1 MTSNSSIAATAGI
14 ELNQDISG
22 LNNELAQVRNLVQ
35 DAIIKLTN
43 SFNGL
48 RDQTASQQK
57 TLQSLTASME
67 NEMDAGT
74 DERGVGQ
81 TINIR
86 QFVTE
91 TDKIMNHFLE
101 YLLEVSK
108 QNMNIVHRVENLSE
122 QMEEITLLLE
132 EVKDISDQTN
142 ILALNAGIV
151 AAQAGDA
158 GKKFAVVATEV
169 RKLAR
174 DSAIFSDRIDSVV
187 NTSAD
192 TLEDV
197 RMVITKMATKD
208 MNFAIHAKSR
218 VNHMSDEIRELDR
231 VMSESLVTV
240 SETAESIGENVNV
253 AVMSLQFEDMVTQIT
268 QSMESKVTLVS
279 EFFDRMRYL
288 PLNDAA
294 EPTERLQA
302 LNNEVLT
309 LKEQYDAINKPV
321 DQMSMDEGDIELF

>member
-1 MTSNSSIAATAGI
+1 MTSDSSLAASAGM

-22 LNNELAQVRNLVQ
+22 LNTELAQVRNLVQ
-35 DAIIKLTN
+35 DAIVKLTD

-48 RDQTASQQK
+48 RDQTDSQQK
-57 TLQSLTASME
+57 ILQGLTESME
-67 NEMDAGT
+67 NEMDAGM
-74 DERGVGQ
+74 DERGQ
-81 TINIR
+81 ESTINIR
-86 QFVTE
+86 QFVAE

-122 QMEEITLLLE
+122 QMDEITSLLE

-174 DSAIFSDRIDSVV
+174 DSATFSDRIDSVV
-187 NTSAD
+187 NTSAE

-197 RMVITKMATKD
+197 RMVITRMATKD

-231 VMSESLVTV
+231 VMGESLVKV
-240 SETAESIGENVNV
+240 SKTSDDIGEKVSV

-268 QSMESKVTLVS
+268 HSMESKVSLVS
-279 EFFDRMRYL
+279 EFFQRISAL
-288 PLNDAA
+288 PLNDEA

-302 LNNEVLT
+302 LNNDVLI

-321 DQMSMDEGDIELF
+321 DQTSLDEGDIELF